1 MKIIR
6 KYNKTLTVDLHG
18 MKAHEL
24 KPRLEMMIESS
35 RIGDCEKLILI
46 HGFNN
51 GTALR
56 DIIRND
62 LKSSRIKKIQNGSNS
77 GETVI
82 LLKPKK

>member
-1 MKIIR
+1 MKIVR
-6 KYNKTLTVDLHG
+6 NYNKTLTVDLHG
-18 MKAHEL
+18 MRANEL
-24 KPRLEMMIESS
+24 KSRLETMIESN

-62 LKSSRIKKIQNGSNS
+62 LSSSRIKSIQNGSNS

-82 LLKPKK
+82 ILKTKK

>member
-18 MKAHEL
+18 MKAFEL
-24 KPRLEMMIESS
+24 KPRLEAMIESS

-56 DIIRND
+56 NIIRND
-62 LKSSRIKKIQNGSNS
+62 LKSDRIKKIQNGSNS

-82 LLKPKK
+82 LLKTKK

>member
-1 MKIIR
+1 MKIVR
-6 KYNKTLTVDLHG
+6 NYNKTLTVDLHG
-18 MKAHEL
+18 MRANEL
-24 KPRLEMMIESS
+24 KPRLETMIESN

-56 DIIRND
+56 DVIRND
-62 LKSSRIKKIQNGSNS
+62 LSSSRIKSIQNGSNS

-82 LLKPKK
+82 LLKAKK